1 MICSNTYQYNIL
13 TKATDL
19 KEREARNIPHF
30 SFFSNYYTS
39 NGRVLST
46 NSPCNVADEEAV
58 TRTRT

>member
-30 SFFSNYYTS
+30 SFFSKYSFIASFTISLNDIFFS
-39 NGRVLST
+39 IARNFIRV
-46 NSPCNVADEEAV
+46 
-58 TRTRT
+58 